1 MLISCP
7 KCQSLYEIPDD
18 LIGKTGK
25 NFRCQ
30 TCLNVWHAMPEDALD
45 YDEKKQDEPFI
56 EAIDVS
62 SSPHRLYPAN
72 KEEYTIPADYKSGSK
87 TRSSKELIAKE
98 GDPDFIPPTPKK
110 KKEITL
116 TSSAGTAFT
125 INAAPLEDIS
135 VKPRFFTA
143 NEELTVSAADRLLPE
158 KPQKHYKKTK
168 LFLLCAA
175 LLLTVLFLRREVV
188 ALYPDAEIWYNKIYL
203 SGINNPEN
211 LKFENITVEKTT
223 QNNTPTLNLKADI
236 VNDSPYA
243 TIVPNVTIGT
253 ENKSYKPAV
262 NFLKSGEKTSVTLP
276 LPAPQPNQALG
287 LTLRFEKN

>member
-30 TCLNVWHAMPEDALD
+30 TCLNVWHAMPQDALD
-45 YDEKKQDEPFI
+45 YDEKKQDEPYI
-56 EAIDVS
+56 EPLDVPVP
-62 SSPHRLYPAN
+62 PHRHYPAN
-72 KEEYTIPADYKSGSK
+72 KEEYSVPVDHKSGVK
-87 TRSSKELIAKE
+87 TRSSKELIANE
-98 GDPDFIPPTPKK
+98 GDPDFTPPTPKK

-116 TSSAGTAFT
+116 TSTEGTAFT
-125 INAAPLEDIS
+125 ISAAPMEEAP

-158 KPQKHYKKTK
+158 KPQKYYKKTK
-168 LFLLCAA
+168 LLLLFTA

-188 ALYPDAEIWYNKIYL
+188 ALYPNAEIWYNKIYL
-203 SGINNPEN
+203 SGVNNPEN
-211 LKFENITVEKTT
+211 LKFENITVEKIT
-223 QNNTPTLNLKADI
+223 QNNTPTLSLKADI
-236 VNDSPYA
+236 INDSPYA
-243 TIVPNVTIGT
+243 TIVPDVTIGT
-253 ENKSYKPAV
+253 DNKSYKPAV
-262 NFLKSGEKTSVTLP
+262 NFLKSGAKTSVTLP

-287 LTLRFEKN
+287 LTLRFKKN